1 MSFLGRVPGS
11 CPHGCE
17 AGEYEVWSFVRGD
30 KDENLRLTLLTGELN
45 IVICENC
52 RQPFFPDASLVY
64 VDRRVGLTA
73 FVFPESY
80 RAEEGKWRAKMAE
93 DFATMHEALGT
104 EMPLNEPPEIFFG
117 YEAIR
122 QSLQGDDDRGDEA
135 DVAEWLLKGLG
146 LVAYNVDAG
155 YARRKALPR
164 FVPLAGPKWSQ
175 EAAGAGIA
183 ALLKANDRLVSFA
196 RWRTVI
202 DAGEKPPPRR
212 QA

>member
-11 CPHGCE
+11 CPRGCE

-45 IVICENC
+45 IVICETC
-52 RQPFFPDASLVY
+52 GQPFFPDASLVY

-73 FVFPESY
+73 FVFPETY
-80 RAEEGKWRAKMAE
+80 KAEEGKWRAKMAE
-93 DFATMHEALGT
+93 DFATMSGTLGAD
-104 EMPLNEPPEIFFG
+104 MPLNEPPEIFFG

-122 QSLQGDDDRGDEA
+122 QALQGDDDREDEA
-135 DVAEWLLKGLG
+135 AVADWLLKGLG
-146 LVAYNVDAG
+146 LIPYNVDPG

-164 FVPLAGPKWSQ
+164 FVPLSGPKWSP
-175 EAAGAGIA
+175 EAAKKGVE

-196 RWRTVI
+196 GWRAVI
-202 DAGEKPPPRR
+202 AAGEKPPPRR